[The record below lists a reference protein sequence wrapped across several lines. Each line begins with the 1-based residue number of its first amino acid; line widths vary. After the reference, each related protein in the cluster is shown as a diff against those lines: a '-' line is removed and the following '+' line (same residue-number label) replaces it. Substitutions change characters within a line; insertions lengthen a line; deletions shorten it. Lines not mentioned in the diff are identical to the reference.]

1 MAIDGL
7 DFHLMTNRAEGRKK
21 NNPSKIRGGGEEGQ
35 LAESR

>member
-21 NNPSKIRGGGEEGQ
+21 KNNPSKMRWEGGQ